1 MSHLWEDVET
11 FMYEDTWE
19 LDTTHYE
26 TGTWIIWPLESPRS
40 MEAAIS
46 PAEGSSSGVV

>member
-1 MSHLWEDVET
+1 MSHLWEDVEI

-26 TGTWIIWPLESPRS
+26 TRTWIIRPLESPRS
-40 MEAAIS
+40 MAAIS